1 MQYALFGLI
10 SMGIAMAL
18 FLAILLFIELGRR
31 LGIKQT
37 KKRGDGAR
45 AGVGGVDNV
54 VYSLLGLLI
63 GFSFSG
69 AAGRFDKRRELTVKE
84 VNAISTAWQRI
95 DLMPSDLQPGFRAA
109 FRGYVDALIAAHGKT
124 PGTPEELR
132 ERAALAKAQNEVW
145 SRGVTSSL
153 HPAGEKARMLILPSI
168 NEMFDV
174 VDTERLAQQLHP
186 PMIIYL
192 MLGLSALAGALFAG
206 YAMSNT
212 SPRNWMHIIG
222 VAATISIAS
231 YVILELESPRLGL
244 IRVTSTDKALVELR
258 RTMDDPTESAM
269 TRR

>member
-1 MQYALFGLI
+1 MPTMYGLI
-10 SMGIAMAL
+10 TVGIAIAL
-18 FLAILLFIELGRR
+18 FLGLLLFVELGRR

-45 AGVGGVDNV
+45 AGVGGVDSV

-63 GFSFSG
+63 GFTFSG
-69 AAGRFDKRRELTVKE
+69 AAGRFDKRRELTVRE

-95 DLMPSDLQPGFRAA
+95 DLMSPDQQPGFRDA
-109 FRGYVDALIAAHGKT
+109 FRGYVDALIAVHRET
-124 PGTPEELR
+124 PGTDEDQR
-132 ERAALAKAQNEVW
+132 GRVALAKAQNDVW

-153 HPAGEKARMLILPSI
+153 DPNGEKARMLILPAV

-186 PMIIYL
+186 PMIIYM
-192 MLGLSALAGALFAG
+192 MLSLAAFAGAMFAG

-212 SPRNWMHIIG
+212 TPRNWVHIIG
-222 VAATISIAS
+222 MAATISIAS
-231 YVILELESPRLGL
+231 YVILELEAPRLGL
-244 IRVTSTDKALVELR
+244 IRVDSTDRALIELR
-258 RTMDDPTESAM
+258 ETMDDPTESAM